1 MAKECEKPEWSS
13 AKVKSLGKAEIP
25 SSLGWDQEAYV
36 HDEAQILQGVDWQ
49 DVQRWVEQGTEPPR
63 FELAGPRSKV
73 FFQPS
78 ELTAGIVTC
87 GGLCPGLN
95 DVIRTITLT
104 MLWQYR
110 VKRVLGFCYGYEGLS
125 SNARKEPIELTA
137 SAVDSIQHRGG
148 TILGTSR
155 GPQKTE
161 DMVATL
167 QKYGVNLLFV
177 IGGDGTFTGA
187 HALVEEIERQQLKIG
202 VIGVPKTIDN
212 DIYGT
217 EVTFGF
223 STSVEEARKV
233 INSAHTEALS
243 AHNGVGLVKLMG
255 RDSGFIA
262 VGATLANSDVNFC
275 LIPEVPLQLEGPG
288 GFLERL
294 EKRLDRKKHA
304 VVIVAEGVAKAI
316 VGAGSEAKR
325 DASGNVI
332 YEDIGLF
339 LKRRI
344 TQLFDQRGVP
354 VTIRYFDPSY
364 SIRSCPANARD
375 SIFCLMLGQNAVHA
389 GMAGKTDMFVGYWNQ
404 YFTHVPLTAAIGR
417 RKQVELDGQF
427 WQCICS
433 LTD

>member
-1 MAKECEKPEWSS
+1 
-13 AKVKSLGKAEIP
+13 
-25 SSLGWDQEAYV
+25 
-36 HDEAQILQGVDWQ
+36 
-49 DVQRWVEQGTEPPR
+49 
-63 FELAGPRSKV
+63 
-73 FFQPS
+73 
-78 ELTAGIVTC
+78 
-87 GGLCPGLN
+87 
-95 DVIRTITLT
+95 
-104 MLWQYR
+104 
-110 VKRVLGFCYGYEGLS
+110 
-125 SNARKEPIELTA
+125 
-137 SAVDSIQHRGG
+137 
-148 TILGTSR
+148 
-155 GPQKTE
+155 
-161 DMVATL
+161 
-167 QKYGVNLLFV
+167 
-177 IGGDGTFTGA
+177 
-187 HALVEEIERQQLKIG
+187 

-233 INSAHTEALS
+233 INSAHTEAMS

-316 VGAGSEAKR
+316 VGAGGEAKR

-339 LKRRI
+339 LKSRV

-389 GMAGKTDMFVGYWNQ
+389 GMTGKTDMFVGYWNQ

>member
-1 MAKECEKPEWSS
+1 
-13 AKVKSLGKAEIP
+13 
-25 SSLGWDQEAYV
+25 
-36 HDEAQILQGVDWQ
+36 
-49 DVQRWVEQGTEPPR
+49 
-63 FELAGPRSKV
+63 
-73 FFQPS
+73 
-78 ELTAGIVTC
+78 
-87 GGLCPGLN
+87 LCPGLN

-104 MLWQYR
+104 LLWQYK
-110 VKRVLGFCYGYEGLS
+110 VKRVLGFCFGYEGIS
-125 SNARKEPIELTA
+125 SNARKEPIELSA
-137 SAVDSIQHRGG
+137 SAVDSIQHLGG

-167 QKYGVNLLFV
+167 QMYGVGLLFV
-177 IGGDGTFTGA
+177 IGGDGTFSGA
-187 HALVEEIERQQLKIG
+187 HDLVEEIERQQLKIG

-223 STSVEEARKV
+223 NTSVEEARKV
-233 INSAHTEALS
+233 INSAHTEAMS

-275 LIPEVPLQLEGPG
+275 LIPEIPLQLEGSG
-288 GFLERL
+288 GFLEQL
-294 EKRLDRKKHA
+294 EKRLNRKKHA
-304 VVIVAEGVAKAI
+304 VVVVAEGVAKTI
-316 VGAGSEAKR
+316 VEAGGEAKR

-339 LKRRI
+339 LKSRI
-344 TQLFDQRGVP
+344 TQLFNQRGVP

-404 YFTHVPLTAAIGR
+404 HFTHVPLTVAIGR
-417 RKQVELDGQF
+417 RKQVELDGQL
-427 WQCICS
+427 WQFVRC